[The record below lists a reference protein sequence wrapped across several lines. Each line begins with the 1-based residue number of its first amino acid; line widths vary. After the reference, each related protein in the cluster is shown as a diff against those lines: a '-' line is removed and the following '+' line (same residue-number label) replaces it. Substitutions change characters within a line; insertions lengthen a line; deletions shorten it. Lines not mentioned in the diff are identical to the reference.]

1 MQLSTMQLSLVIPL
15 CNEEESLEQLHREI
29 CEVAEENKYDIEIIF
44 VDDGST
50 DSSWSIVEKLAASDA
65 RIRGIQ
71 FRRNFGKAAAL
82 QAGFNA
88 AKEEFVITMD
98 ADLQDDPKE
107 IPDFLRQM
115 EETGV
120 DVISGWKK
128 RRYDPWHKLLS
139 TRIFNGLVSFMSG
152 VKLHDHNCGMKCYRR
167 EVVKSV
173 ALYGSWHRFV
183 PVLAAAQGFKVGEK
197 VVAHRARQFGQS
209 KYGFMNRFLKGLSD
223 PITIWFLT
231 KYGQRPMHLLGGI
244 GLLVIVLGIIGYLL
258 EGAKVAF
265 LLSQAFISV
274 EMAKGSMPY
283 IAGLITGF
291 LSPYML
297 APILIGMLFIALGF
311 VAELFVSRTIQPERC
326 YSIKKE
332 IEPAA

>member
-1 MQLSTMQLSLVIPL
+1 MQLSLVIPL

-29 CEVAEENKYDIEIIF
+29 CEVAEANKYDIEIIF

-50 DSSWSIVEKLAASDA
+50 DTSWSVIEKLAANDS

-88 AKEEFVITMD
+88 AKGEFVITMD

-107 IPDFLRQM
+107 IPDFLQQM
-115 EETGV
+115 ETGL
-120 DVISGWKK
+120 DVVSGWKK

-183 PVLAAAQGFKVGEK
+183 PVLAAARGFKIGEK

-209 KYGFMNRFLKGLSD
+209 KYGFMNRFLKGLLD

-244 GLLVIVLGIIGYLL
+244 GLGLVAFGIIGY
-258 EGAKVAF
+258 GF
-265 LLSQAFISV
+265 LYAQTMTTVLFSV
-274 EMAKGSMPY
+274 RAVEATLNMFLIFLNLVLWVP
-283 IAGLITGF
+283 ITVGLI
-291 LSPYML
+291 L
-297 APILIGMLFIALGF
+297 IALGLL
-311 VAELFVSRTIQPERC
+311 AELFVSRTIQPERC
-326 YSIKKE
+326 YSVRRYLGKE
-332 IEPAA
+332 GLEDEK